1 MDVFFRREKE
11 QKLKFANSSIFGHF
25 FLDDDGF
32 IRPKSMNLQILIFTQ
47 QQTKKSLT
55 DWVRVWEHKPIHR
68 AIVTSQIVSL
78 SNTHTYKR
86 YITHTHTHTVRFWR
100 RCLLLIF
107 KVTRVREVWARL
119 RLRFLRLQSRRKF
132 RAEKLAPSTAKAQN
146 SRRRRR
152 SRNKEDEEAWLLGI
166 ATITRANEGRV

>member
-55 DWVRVWEHKPIHR
+55 D
-68 AIVTSQIVSL
+68 
-78 SNTHTYKR
+78 
-86 YITHTHTHTVRFWR
+86 
-100 RCLLLIF
+100 
-107 KVTRVREVWARL
+107 
-119 RLRFLRLQSRRKF
+119 
-132 RAEKLAPSTAKAQN
+132 
-146 SRRRRR
+146 
-152 SRNKEDEEAWLLGI
+152 
-166 ATITRANEGRV
+166 